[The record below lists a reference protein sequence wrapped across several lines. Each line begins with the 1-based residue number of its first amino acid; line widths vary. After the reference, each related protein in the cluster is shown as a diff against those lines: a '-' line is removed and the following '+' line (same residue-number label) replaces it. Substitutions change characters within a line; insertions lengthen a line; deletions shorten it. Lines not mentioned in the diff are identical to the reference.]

1 LMREIYYF
9 MVTGYDPA
17 DVHERITL
25 LQITP
30 EIWQKPLEG
39 ERFLARLEEILHG
52 SKLVAGNG
60 SGQEA
65 VGTDS

>member
-1 LMREIYYF
+1 

-17 DVHERITL
+17 DVHERLSL

-39 ERFLARLEEILHG
+39 DRFVARLKEVVPGLGEATAAESRASARG
-52 SKLVAGNG
+52 E
-60 SGQEA
+60 SG
-65 VGTDS
+65 GR